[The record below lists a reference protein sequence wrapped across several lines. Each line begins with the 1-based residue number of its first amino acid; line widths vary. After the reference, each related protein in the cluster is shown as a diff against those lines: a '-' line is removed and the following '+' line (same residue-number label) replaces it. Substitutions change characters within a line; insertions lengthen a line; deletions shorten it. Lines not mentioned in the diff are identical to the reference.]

1 MGKKKRKGKYLV
13 AKTGN
18 PKGKKI
24 RRRRRRRRFGSLDPN
39 SVLLFS
45 VSDGDGN
52 IETELDDSCAESEE
66 EEEEEEEERVNKK
79 KKKRR
84 GSK

>member
-18 PKGKKI
+18 PKGKKT
-24 RRRRRRRRFGSLDPN
+24 RRRRRRRFGSLDPN

-66 EEEEEEEERVNKK
+66 EEEEEERVNKK